1 MITPDN
7 DTLKLGFHTLDEVYH
22 MPDFVKQA
30 DMEDFSEDTLNSLPT
45 AVFADTAHRC
55 YPCHTKAATWISLG
69 YFLKDYDNIP
79 DDMKERLL
87 DRFEKK
93 ASYFGMMPEYT
104 SLIQQTVMLEKQA
117 DAKKAAYTLTSE
129 GGVIE
134 NEEDVFN
141 AANWL
146 VAQRN
151 KLPLQKRAELAT
163 KIIKK
168 ADQFHVKLPQR
179 ATLEQTAGMGVNDP
193 ADIISSIRTRS
204 TLVKNSEY
212 SHQLSQL
219 ADRLSRFITSPF
231 DKIWVKV
238 AYAIDDFDKL
248 AGLLPSRETGKVP
261 MPEEVVF
268 TYPVSTIKEANDAT
282 VQLTNGDVY
291 QLSKLAEVNRAQ
303 YEDIF
308 GSEMAENLFVPDS
321 NLFDKE
327 AAADVLATLPV
338 LDAIAFSDRLRK
350 NGITP
355 LTKMKTAGYSITRG
369 LFSTFD

>member
-87 DRFEKK
+87 DSFEKK

-141 AANWL
+141 
-146 VAQRN
+146 
-151 KLPLQKRAELAT
+151 
-163 KIIKK
+163 